1 MVLSAKYG
9 RTQWCVS
16 ARVGVMVQGHEQ
28 HPAGAETHPLRM
40 RAAFG

>member
-1 MVLSAKYG
+1 V
-9 RTQWCVS
+9 TVH
-16 ARVGVMVQGHEQ
+16 GHEQ